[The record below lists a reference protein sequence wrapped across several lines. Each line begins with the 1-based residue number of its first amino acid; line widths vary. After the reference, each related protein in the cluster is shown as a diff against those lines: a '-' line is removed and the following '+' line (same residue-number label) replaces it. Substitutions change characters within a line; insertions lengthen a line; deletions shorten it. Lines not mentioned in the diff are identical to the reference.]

1 MEHELRKMGISDTG
15 KSGSMYGNQAIH
27 APAINDPDPR
37 FASGNRKGIFA
48 LEGTWEW
55 VSPMISSNE
64 H

>member
-1 MEHELRKMGISDTG
+1 MEHELRKIGISETG
-15 KSGSMYGNQAIH
+15 KSSSMYDNEAIH
-27 APAINDPDPR
+27 ETAINDPR
-37 FASGNRKGIFA
+37 FAGGNPNGIFA

>member
-1 MEHELRKMGISDTG
+1 
-15 KSGSMYGNQAIH
+15 MYDNQAIH
-27 APAINDPDPR
+27 APAINDPR
-37 FASGNRKGIFA
+37 FASGNRNGIFA